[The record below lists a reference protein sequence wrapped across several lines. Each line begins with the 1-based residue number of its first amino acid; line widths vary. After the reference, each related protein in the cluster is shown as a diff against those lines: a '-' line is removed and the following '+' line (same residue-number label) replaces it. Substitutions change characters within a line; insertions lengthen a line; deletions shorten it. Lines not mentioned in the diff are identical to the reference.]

1 MDANLNLVTPTSSK
15 ASSIGA
21 PSGSGGLDPNL
32 AKPMSGQEFAGVM
45 RNLMAKGERQDVAGT
60 ATENPQ
66 DAGTNALQTLTLG
79 NQFAV
84 ITTATP
90 LPDSSSLAEFARAQ
104 GLSESAV
111 QALFGDVS
119 APKLLEMPSMPATPS
134 TPTSDNM
141 LMNIGM
147 LGMGPGMGLVTGIA
161 PLTDYA
167 PVIANAAT
175 IGNAIGLGAGAG
187 LPFNPLASASISAQT
202 QAQSNAADLSTLT
215 LGTNAQGWAQAGTNA
230 SKVSELLQV
239 AGATGVIQSMTGL
252 GAAPSN
258 ALGSADQLA
267 EIAPELGPLDAMRMR
282 MVPAWE
288 NMTRQLALMNGTDQ
302 AAAWGQ
308 LSANILNSKAQGE
321 TAKEISLDLGA
332 DDPDLMKALDAMQ
345 DSQGQSGMVNLDSAR
360 NTASTGS
367 LGAAA
372 TSAALANPGLTDR
385 AAQIQDLAD
394 KLGKAMG
401 ERLQEQL
408 ERGEWKLQL
417 KLNPAHLGKIDV
429 ELDMNASGL
438 DAVFKSDNLLTR
450 DLITQGMGKLKDSL
464 SQSGM
469 TVANVWVN
477 SENQRGSGGNSTPR
491 QQSGS
496 NSDVQTAAVKE
507 VSATETRVKDLR
519 SSNAWDT
526 LA

>member
-1 MDANLNLVTPTSSK
+1 MDANLNFLTPASSQP
-15 ASSIGA
+15 SSIGA

-45 RNLMAKGERQDVAGT
+45 RDLMAKGERQDVAGT
-60 ATENPQ
+60 ATGTPL
-66 DAGTNALQTLTLG
+66 DAGANALQTLALG

-90 LPDSSSLAEFARAQ
+90 LPDSSSLAQFARAQ

-111 QALFGDVS
+111 QALFGD
-119 APKLLEMPSMPATPS
+119 MPVQSPAV
-134 TPTSDNM
+134 DNPAM
-141 LMNIGM
+141 SLSNMGM
-147 LGMGPGMGLVTGIA
+147 AGFTLPLN
-161 PLTDYA
+161 PLT
-167 PVIANAAT
+167 
-175 IGNAIGLGAGAG
+175 
-187 LPFNPLASASISAQT
+187 NPLQQT
-202 QAQSNAADLSTLT
+202 SPTDISTLT
-215 LGTNAQGWAQAGTNA
+215 LMPGAAAQGWAQARTSGSA
-230 SKVSELLQV
+230 VSELLQA
-239 AGATGVIQSMTGL
+239 AGATGVIQSITGPSLAAATGVIQSITGPGL

-258 ALGSADQLA
+258 TLVSPDQLA

-282 MVPAWE
+282 MVPGWE
-288 NMTRQLALMNGTDQ
+288 NITRQLAQMKGTDQ

-308 LSANILNSKAQGE
+308 LTTNLLSSKALGE
-321 TAKEISLDLGA
+321 PAKEIALDLGA
-332 DDPDLMKALDAMQ
+332 DDPDLMAALDAMK
-345 DSQGQSGMVNLDSAR
+345 DSSGQPSALPSDSAR
-360 NTASTGS
+360 NTAASGA

-429 ELDMNASGL
+429 ELDMGTSGL
-438 DAVFKSDNLLTR
+438 DAVFKTDNPLTR
-450 DLITQGMGKLKDSL
+450 ELIAQGMPKLKDSL
-464 SQSGM
+464 SQTGM

-477 SENQRGSGGNSTPR
+477 SENQRESGGNSTPR
-491 QQSGS
+491 QQNGS
-496 NSDVQTAAVKE
+496 DQGVQTSVNE
-507 VSATETRVKDLR
+507 VSATESRVKDLR